1 MSDSA
6 TMNSNIQILRFI
18 AMLLIVCF
26 HGRTM
31 LEFKELAEQ
40 SIWLF
45 AGMRSRPL
53 LLFQSPV

>member
-1 MSDSA
+1 MGDSK
-6 TMNSNIQILRFI
+6 TMDSNIQILRFI

-31 LEFKELAEQ
+31 LGFMELADQ

-53 LLFQSPV
+53 LLFPSPV